1 MADDQLLLT
10 SWNIGNFMN
19 KLKIISTQLNTT
31 KREEGGDV
39 KINSNVKNIV
49 GKKMKDISKILLNSD
64 IRRFKSLITGIL
76 PSDINTIQAQT
87 ISGPFFLQ
95 IIKVDNISQPTYN
108 QHGDGGGSRMLRVTM
123 TDSILKVTGVEY
135 ESLKKINLSTPPG
148 TKVLL
153 LGNIFVRNGK
163 LLLNSQNIKIL
174 GGEVS
179 DLIESWKLKEQ
190 MDAAKRAGISIVGKR
205 GGGPPPFEI
214 GVKKMKATNSSKKS
228 SINNNNNNNNSKKL
242 KKGEQNQ
249 QLLLPPKAPQSSSSA
264 EEIVFKPPKSN
275 YNGPSLTQMV
285 SGGFAR
291 KTAEQLKAEALEREQ
306 NRGGGYKSNNVKKQH
321 EKKKSVEQK
330 VEEAIEASERLNLN
344 ALPDFISLFEDLKTV
359 KTKKNTQI
367 PLKIQNM
374 EIVEGN
380 KKNNHGVMLAF
391 TVEDL
396 NGTIARLA
404 ADEGLFSYLAGC
416 QDGGMMGMSLMQMGK
431 SKSGMSYLKSQIEGV
446 KPALIGT
453 LYMFDIN
460 EPLRCT
466 DMNHI
471 SLPPNQWTIVKQI
484 DEVAPN
490 VMDILKLKFPNKFR
504 SSSSR
509 NNNSKKSGTTY
520 NNNYNNNNNRNDSG
534 HNNNNNN
541 SRSSNNNR
549 QKPSNNNNNRN
560 NNKKNNYKSSNNT
573 NNTNT
578 SNNNNKNNNNKSNR
592 GKKGRG
598 GRGGGNNTNS
608 RGGKGGKS
616 KNSNSNNKQTNGNSS
631 GRGRGGGGR
640 GRGGRGRGGR
650 GRGGRGRG
658 GRGKSSRGKR

>member
-1 MADDQLLLT
+1 MFLLT
-10 SWNIGNFMN
+10 KG
-19 KLKIISTQLNTT
+19 IIKPLHTLQ
-31 KREEGGDV
+31 KRET
-39 KINSNVKNIV
+39 
-49 GKKMKDISKILLNSD
+49 
-64 IRRFKSLITGIL
+64 F
-76 PSDINTIQAQT
+76 
-87 ISGPFFLQ
+87 
-95 IIKVDNISQPTYN
+95 
-108 QHGDGGGSRMLRVTM
+108 
-123 TDSILKVTGVEY
+123 
-135 ESLKKINLSTPPG
+135 LKKT
-148 TKVLL
+148 T
-153 LGNIFVRNGK
+153 
-163 LLLNSQNIKIL
+163 
-174 GGEVS
+174 
-179 DLIESWKLKEQ
+179 
-190 MDAAKRAGISIVGKR
+190 
-205 GGGPPPFEI
+205 
-214 GVKKMKATNSSKKS
+214 
-228 SINNNNNNNNSKKL
+228 NNNNNSKKL

-275 YNGPSLTQMV
+275 YKGPSLTQMV

-509 NNNSKKSGTTY
+509 NNSKKSGTTN

-534 HNNNNNN
+534 HNNNN

-560 NNKKNNYKSSNNT
+560 NNKKNKYKSSNNT

>member
-1 MADDQLLLT
+1 M
-10 SWNIGNFMN
+10 
-19 KLKIISTQLNTT
+19 
-31 KREEGGDV
+31 
-39 KINSNVKNIV
+39 
-49 GKKMKDISKILLNSD
+49 DI
-64 IRRFKSLITGIL
+64 
-76 PSDINTIQAQT
+76 
-87 ISGPFFLQ
+87 
-95 IIKVDNISQPTYN
+95 
-108 QHGDGGGSRMLRVTM
+108 
-123 TDSILKVTGVEY
+123 
-135 ESLKKINLSTPPG
+135 
-148 TKVLL
+148 
-153 LGNIFVRNGK
+153 
-163 LLLNSQNIKIL
+163 
-174 GGEVS
+174 
-179 DLIESWKLKEQ
+179 
-190 MDAAKRAGISIVGKR
+190 
-205 GGGPPPFEI
+205 
-214 GVKKMKATNSSKKS
+214 
-228 SINNNNNNNNSKKL
+228 
-242 KKGEQNQ
+242 
-249 QLLLPPKAPQSSSSA
+249 
-264 EEIVFKPPKSN
+264 
-275 YNGPSLTQMV
+275 
-285 SGGFAR
+285 
-291 KTAEQLKAEALEREQ
+291 
-306 NRGGGYKSNNVKKQH
+306 SNNVKKQH

-490 VMDILKLKFPNKFR
+490 VMDILKLKFPNKFK

-509 NNNSKKSGTTY
+509 NNSKKSGTTN

-534 HNNNNNN
+534 NNNINNNN

-578 SNNNNKNNNNKSNR
+578 SNNNNKNSNNKSNR

-598 GRGGGNNTNS
+598 GRGGGNNTNI